1 MKFLSINLQGRMK
14 LVLYVFFFFSTV
26 LSLRRNVLDTTDLA
40 LSLYSDNQE
49 TFFKTGHELCSLAIG
64 IFQVCEVHFGAIK
77 LIRTF
82 MKI

>member
-1 MKFLSINLQGRMK
+1 MK
-14 LVLYVFFFFSTV
+14 LVLYGFFFSTV

-82 MKI
+82 LKI